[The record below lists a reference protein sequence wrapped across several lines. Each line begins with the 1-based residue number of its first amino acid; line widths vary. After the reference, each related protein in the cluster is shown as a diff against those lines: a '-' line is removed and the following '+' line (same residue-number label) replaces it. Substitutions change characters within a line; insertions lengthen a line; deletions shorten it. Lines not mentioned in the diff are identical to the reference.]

1 MNPALLLM
9 AKKELTPELRVLLA
23 FGLSF
28 LVLLLSRPLL
38 VQPPPPGGSD
48 AGGEV
53 SGDAGAG
60 EVAGEQAAPESLAA
74 PPAAAPALIGA
85 VPEFPALQ
93 MAPTAAG
100 TEQEITVETDLYQ
113 VVLSTRGAV
122 VKSWKLKD
130 YLDPEGNPLELV
142 HTEAAAQAGEPFSL
156 WVSERA
162 LREEINT
169 ALFVSS
175 ARGRLRAP
183 VTLTFEYSSGRIAAR
198 KQIIFS
204 RDSYVVETET
214 ALSRDGRAIGHGIA
228 WPGTFGEMRP
238 MATGFLGPPR
248 MGGIRVIYRE
258 PEGMVRLDPG
268 DVEGEETIASGPVRF
283 AGIED
288 HFFSAV
294 FLPQQGPLRV
304 TALRHEIRLPGQDE
318 MSPAIG
324 VAVGSGASPE
334 NSMRLYVGPK
344 ATDVLAEVD
353 ALLPELVDYGWFG
366 FIAKPLFLGLQWIH
380 DNVVRNYGWSIVLL
394 TIFINMLL
402 FPLKLKSLR
411 SMMKMQRLQPQIKA
425 IQEKYKQYKFNDP
438 RKKDMQSET
447 MALYKKNGVNPLGG
461 CLPMLLQLPFFIGFY
476 RVLIASI
483 EMRNAPWILWIQ
495 DLSSPESF
503 FIKVLPLLMCGTQFL
518 LQKMSPATS
527 PDPTQ
532 QKIMMFM
539 PVMFLVFF
547 WGLSSG
553 LVLYWLTGNL
563 MGIAQQVYIN
573 RIEMKHLIEAKRAA
587 SGKKKKAL
595 AGK

>member
-1 MNPALLLM
+1 M

-38 VQPPPPGGSD
+38 VQPPPPGGGD
-48 AGGEV
+48 AGGSDV
-53 SGDAGAG
+53 SSGEAG
-60 EVAGEQAAPESLAA
+60 EVAGGQETPESLAA
-74 PPAAAPALIGA
+74 PQAAAPALIGEA
-85 VPEFPALQ
+85 PEFPALQ
-93 MAPTAAG
+93 MAPTAGG

-113 VVLSTRGAV
+113 VVFSTRGAV

-162 LREEINT
+162 LRDEINT
-169 ALFVSS
+169 ALFISS
-175 ARGRLRAP
+175 ARGRLP
-183 VTLTFEYSSGRIAAR
+183 VPGTLTFEYSSGRVAVR

-214 ALSRDGRAIGHGIA
+214 SLSRDGRAIGHGIA
-228 WPGTFGEMRP
+228 WPGAFGEMRT
-238 MATGFLGPPR
+238 AGPG

-268 DVEGEETIASGPVRF
+268 DVEGEETVASGPFRF

-304 TALRHEIRLPGQDE
+304 TAFRHEIRLPGQDE

-366 FIAKPLFLGLQWIH
+366 FIAKPLFMGLRWVH
-380 DNVVRNYGWSIVLL
+380 DNIVSNYGWSIVLL

-476 RVLIASI
+476 RVLISSI
-483 EMRNAPWILWIQ
+483 EMRQAPWIWWIQ

-503 FIKVLPLLMCGTQFL
+503 SIKVLPLLMCGTQFL

-539 PVMFLVFF
+539 PVMFLFFF

-573 RIEMKHLIEAKRAA
+573 RIEMKHLIEAKRTA

-595 AGK
+595 VGKVEK

>member
-1 MNPALLLM
+1 M

-38 VQPPPPGGSD
+38 VQPPPPGGGDAGGSD
-48 AGGEV
+48 AGGSDV
-53 SGDAGAG
+53 SSGEAG
-60 EVAGEQAAPESLAA
+60 EVAGEQETPESLAA
-74 PPAAAPALIGA
+74 PQAAAPALIGEA
-85 VPEFPALQ
+85 PEFPALQ
-93 MAPTAAG
+93 MAPTAGG

-113 VVLSTRGAV
+113 VVFSTRGAV

-162 LREEINT
+162 LRDEINT
-169 ALFVSS
+169 ALFIPS
-175 ARGRLRAP
+175 ARGRLP
-183 VTLTFEYSSGRIAAR
+183 VPGTLTFEYSSGRVAAR

-204 RDSYVVETET
+204 RDSYVVEIET
-214 ALSRDGRAIGHGIA
+214 TLSRGGRTISHGIA
-228 WPGTFGEMRP
+228 WPGAFGEMRP
-238 MATGFLGPPR
+238 VGAG

-268 DVEGEETIASGPVRF
+268 DVEGEETVASGPFRF

-294 FLPQQGPLRV
+294 FLPQQGPLQV
-304 TALRHEIRLPGQDE
+304 TAFRHEIRLPGQDE

-324 VAVGSGASPE
+324 VAVGSGDSPE

-366 FIAKPLFLGLQWIH
+366 FIAKPLFMGLRWVH
-380 DNVVRNYGWSIVLL
+380 DNIVSNYGWSIVLL

-438 RKKDMQSET
+438 RKKDMQRET

-476 RVLIASI
+476 RVLISSI
-483 EMRNAPWILWIQ
+483 EMRQAPWIWWIQ

-503 FIKVLPLLMCGTQFL
+503 SIKVLPLLMCGTQFL

-539 PVMFLVFF
+539 PVMFLFFF

-595 AGK
+595 VGKVEK

>member
-1 MNPALLLM
+1 M

-38 VQPPPPGGSD
+38 VQPPPTGGSD
-48 AGGEV
+48 TGGDV
-53 SGDAGAG
+53 SGEAG
-60 EVAGEQAAPESLAA
+60 EVAGEQETPAPQS
-74 PPAAAPALIGA
+74 AAPALIGEA
-85 VPEFPALQ
+85 PGFPALQ
-93 MAPTAAG
+93 MAPTTG
-100 TEQEITVETDLYQ
+100 GSEQEITVETDLYH
-113 VVLSTRGAV
+113 VVFSTRGAV
-122 VKSWKLKD
+122 VKSWTLKD

-142 HTEAAAQAGEPFSL
+142 HTEAAAQAGDPFSL

-169 ALFVSS
+169 ALFVPS

-183 VTLTFEYSSGRIAAR
+183 VTLTFEYSSGRLAAR

-214 ALSRDGRAIGHGIA
+214 ALSRDGRALGHGIA
-228 WPGTFGEMRP
+228 WPGAFGEMRP
-238 MATGFLGPPR
+238 RETGFLAGPG

-294 FLPQQGPLRV
+294 FLPQPGPLRV
-304 TALRHEIRLPGQDE
+304 TAFRHEISLPGQDK

-324 VAVGSGASPE
+324 VAVGSGNSPE

-344 ATDVLAEVD
+344 ATNVLAEVD

-366 FIAKPLFLGLQWIH
+366 FIAKPLFLGLRWIH
-380 DNVVRNYGWSIVLL
+380 DNIVSNYGWSIVLL
-394 TIFINMLL
+394 TICINMLL

-476 RVLIASI
+476 RVLISSI
-483 EMRNAPWILWIQ
+483 EMRQAPWIWWIQ

-503 FIKVLPLLMCGTQFL
+503 SIKVLPLLMCGTQFL

-539 PVMFLVFF
+539 PVMFLFFF

-573 RIEMKHLIEAKRAA
+573 RTEMKHLIEAKRAA

-595 AGK
+595 VEKVEK

>member
-38 VQPPPPGGSD
+38 VQPPPTGGSD
-48 AGGEV
+48 TGGDV
-53 SGDAGAG
+53 SGEAG
-60 EVAGEQAAPESLAA
+60 EVAGEQETPAPQS
-74 PPAAAPALIGA
+74 AAPALIGEA
-85 VPEFPALQ
+85 PGFPALQ
-93 MAPTAAG
+93 MAPTAG
-100 TEQEITVETDLYQ
+100 GSEQEITVETDLYH
-113 VVLSTRGAV
+113 VVFSTRGAV
-122 VKSWKLKD
+122 VKSWTLKD

-142 HTEAAAQAGEPFSL
+142 HTEAAAQAGDPFSL

-169 ALFVSS
+169 ALFVPS

-183 VTLTFEYSSGRIAAR
+183 VTLTFEYSSGRLAAR

-214 ALSRDGRAIGHGIA
+214 ALSRDGRALGHGIA
-228 WPGTFGEMRP
+228 WPGAFGEMRP
-238 MATGFLGPPR
+238 METGFLAGPR

-268 DVEGEETIASGPVRF
+268 DVEGEETIASGPFRF

-304 TALRHEIRLPGQDE
+304 TAFRHEISLPGQDE

-324 VAVGSGASPE
+324 VAVGSEDSPE

-344 ATDVLAEVD
+344 ATELLAEVD

-366 FIAKPLFLGLQWIH
+366 FIAKPLFLGLRWIH
-380 DNVVRNYGWSIVLL
+380 DNIVSNYGWSIVLL

-476 RVLIASI
+476 RVLISSI
-483 EMRNAPWILWIQ
+483 EMRQAPWIWWIQ

-503 FIKVLPLLMCGTQFL
+503 SIKVLPLLMCGTQFL

-539 PVMFLVFF
+539 PVMFLFFF

-573 RIEMKHLIEAKRAA
+573 RTEMKHLIEAKRAA

-595 AGK
+595 VEKVEK